1 MRYELRKENVMAY
14 ERIVALYDRT
24 EKAQEAA
31 HALESSGFDSSDI
44 NISNG
49 EFLRDKDVRDSNVWQ
64 RLFGRSV
71 SDQESAAFRRTLNSG
86 GALLTLRTPDTEVNR
101 AMRILDVHGPMNLRD
116 RSTSTQTSSVQTS
129 AIPATD
135 TRRVNVAEEEVLR
148 LAEEQID
155 VGKRQVATGKSRIRR
170 FVTEKPVEQQI
181 TLHEEHCEVS
191 RREVTDPRLAKEI
204 DWKDRTIEV
213 TETSEQP
220 VVTKTARVAEEV
232 VIRKR
237 GSDHVETIRDTV
249 RRQQLEV
256 ERVPDVKTDLKD
268 VRTDLKKVA

>member
-1 MRYELRKENVMAY
+1 MAY
-14 ERIVALYDRT
+14 ERIVALYDRA

-31 HALESSGFDSSDI
+31 RALESSGFESSDI

-49 EFLRDKDVRDSNVWQ
+49 EVLRDKDLRDSNVWQ
-64 RLFGRSV
+64 RLVGRSI

-86 GALLTLRTPDTEVNR
+86 GAVLTLRTPETEVSR
-101 AMRILDVHGPMNLRD
+101 AMRILDVHEPMNLRD
-116 RSTSTQTSSVQTS
+116 RSTSTPTATAPTS
-129 AIPATD
+129 ALPRTD
-135 TRRVNVAEEEVLR
+135 TGRISAAEEEVIR

-155 VGKRQVATGKSRIRR
+155 VGKRQVSTGKSRIRR

-181 TLHEEHCEVS
+181 TLHEEHCEVA
-191 RREVTDPRLAKEI
+191 RRAVTDPKLAQDI
-204 DWKDRTIEV
+204 DWKDQTLEV

-220 VVTKTARVAEEV
+220 VVTKTARVAEEI

-249 RRQQLEV
+249 RRQQIEV
-256 ERVPDVKTDLKD
+256 ERVPDVKPD
-268 VRTDLKKVA
+268 VKKAA

>member
-1 MRYELRKENVMAY
+1 MAY
-14 ERIVALYDRT
+14 ERIIALYDRAD
-24 EKAQEAA
+24 KAEEAA
-31 HALESSGFDSSDI
+31 RALESSGFNSSDI
-44 NISNG
+44 NVSNG
-49 EFLRDKDVRDSNVWQ
+49 ERLGDKDVRDNSVWQ
-64 RLFGRSV
+64 RMFGRTV
-71 SDQESAAFRRTLNSG
+71 SEQESTAFRRTLSSG

-116 RSTSTQTSSVQTS
+116 RSASTQAPTAIPTAQTS
-129 AIPATD
+129 AMPP
-135 TRRVNVAEEEVLR
+135 RESGRVSGVEEEVLR

-155 VGKRQVATGKSRIRR
+155 VGKRQVATGKSRIHR
-170 FVTEKPVEQQI
+170 FVTEKPVEQQV
-181 TLHEEHCEVS
+181 TLHEEHYEVA
-191 RREVTDPRLAKEI
+191 RREVTDPRLAKDI

-220 VVTKTARVAEEV
+220 VVTKTAHVAEEV

-237 GSDHVETIRDTV
+237 GSDHVETVRDTV

-256 ERVPDVKTDLKD
+256 ERVPDVKTDLKTD

>member
-1 MRYELRKENVMAY
+1 MAY
-14 ERIVALYDRT
+14 ERIVALYDRA

-49 EFLRDKDVRDSNVWQ
+49 ELLRDKDVRDSTVWQ
-64 RLFGRSV
+64 RLFGRSL
-71 SDQESAAFRRTLNSG
+71 SDQESTAFRRTLNSG
-86 GALLTLRTPDTEVNR
+86 GAVLTLRTPDTEVNR

-116 RSTSTQTSSVQTS
+116 RSTSTQTTATPTAQTS
-129 AIPATD
+129 VMPP
-135 TRRVNVAEEEVLR
+135 RESGRVTAAEEEVLR

-170 FVTEKPVEQQI
+170 FVTERPVEQQVS
-181 TLHEEHCEVS
+181 LHEEHYEVA
-191 RREVTDPRLAKEI
+191 RREVTDPKLARDI

-256 ERVPDVKTDLKD
+256 EQVPD
-268 VRTDLKKVA
+268 VRTDLKKAA

>member
-1 MRYELRKENVMAY
+1 MAY

-31 HALESSGFDSSDI
+31 HALESSGFDASDI

-155 VGKRQVATGKSRIRR
+155 VSKRQVATGKSRIRR

-181 TLHEEHCEVS
+181 TLHEEHYEVA
-191 RREVTDPRLAKEI
+191 RREVTDPKLTRDI

-232 VIRKR
+232 VIRRR

-256 ERVPDVKTDLKD
+256 ERVPDVRTDLKD